1 MLGEEALK
9 QGIYEAYEMAS
20 NKLRQYDRLNFLYS
34 LQHNKPKIEKIMKL
48 ANKSSNIV
56 LAYNAALFL
65 GAQEEQENI
74 LRDCGL
80 EALAEMAHQTRTGY
94 VSQRLRALGVGE
106 LNPIEPEGELD
117 FSNWPHNVIEEE

>member
-80 EALAEMAHQTRTGY
+80 EALAEMAHQTRTGD

>member
-48 ANKSSNIV
+48 ANKSNNIV

-80 EALAEMAHQTRTGY
+80 EALAEMAHQTRTGD